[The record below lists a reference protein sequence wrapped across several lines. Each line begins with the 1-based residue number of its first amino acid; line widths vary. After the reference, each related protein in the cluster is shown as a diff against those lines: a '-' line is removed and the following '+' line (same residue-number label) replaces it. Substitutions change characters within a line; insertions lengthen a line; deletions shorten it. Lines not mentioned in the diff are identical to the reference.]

1 MPRLAASL
9 LLFFAV
15 LFSLT
20 APASA
25 EMRGAWVASV
35 HNLNFPSRTGL
46 SADQQRAE
54 IRRIISIAAACRL
67 NTLMVQVRPEGDAL
81 YRSRLEPWSRFLT
94 GTQGVDPGY
103 DPLDTFIA
111 EGKSQGI
118 AIHAWINP
126 YRASTSK
133 AGKAENHISRTMP
146 GAVRRVGSML
156 WMDPGDPAVRQHVVR
171 VVEDIVRRYAVRG
184 VILDDYF
191 YPYPGTGLP
200 RGTFPDDTTYGRYQA
215 GGGRLNR
222 ADWRRENVN
231 TLIRELH
238 TVVHANRQGAWFGVS
253 PFGIYRPNVPRGVE
267 AQLDQLTELYSDPV
281 AWLREG
287 TVDYLSPQLYWTD
300 AGPQSFSSLLG
311 WWRSSSVNPRGIL
324 VFPSLAVD
332 RLGGS
337 HNWPVQE
344 ISRQLDIES
353 SIRPKG
359 GFIIWSMAPLMRN
372 TKGVN
377 GVLQGR

>member
-1 MPRLAASL
+1 M
-9 LLFFAV
+9 
-15 LFSLT
+15 
-20 APASA
+20 
-25 EMRGAWVASV
+25 
-35 HNLNFPSRTGL
+35 
-46 SADQQRAE
+46 
-54 IRRIISIAAACRL
+54 
-67 NTLMVQVRPEGDAL
+67 
-81 YRSRLEPWSRFLT
+81 
-94 GTQGVDPGY
+94 
-103 DPLDTFIA
+103 
-111 EGKSQGI
+111 
-118 AIHAWINP
+118 
-126 YRASTSK
+126 
-133 AGKAENHISRTMP
+133 
-146 GAVRRVGSML
+146 
-156 WMDPGDPAVRQHVVR
+156 
-171 VVEDIVRRYAVRG
+171 
-184 VILDDYF
+184 
-191 YPYPGTGLP
+191 
-200 RGTFPDDTTYGRYQA
+200 
-215 GGGRLNR
+215 
-222 ADWRRENVN
+222 
-231 TLIRELH
+231 
-238 TVVHANRQGAWFGVS
+238 
-253 PFGIYRPNVPRGVE
+253 E

-324 VFPSLAVD
+324 VFPSLAAD